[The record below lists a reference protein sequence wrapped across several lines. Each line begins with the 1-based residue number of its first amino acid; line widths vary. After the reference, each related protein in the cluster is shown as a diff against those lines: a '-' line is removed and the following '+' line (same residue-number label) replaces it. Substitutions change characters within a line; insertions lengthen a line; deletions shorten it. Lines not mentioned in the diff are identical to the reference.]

1 MCWAAPPAR
10 VFSMTYG
17 RTKGQSI
24 SLLSEGDEVEAKGW
38 AEARFGRSLLLLGD
52 LTTPLRHLARHWALY
67 AQSTRK
73 IRGLAVRF
81 DGFEIPVASVVAD
94 DENGAASLLA
104 ALGDLNGLLVVN
116 SEQDLPIAI
125 RRRTENTD
133 PWMVAL
139 CEGSTTPAL
148 EKHGAG
154 PGCCGGGGVPSE
166 IGNAVLV
173 SSDVPIRPHV
183 RSAFSELLLYL
194 RGGSKLRARRYALR
208 TYRSPPHRPRGAWS
222 VFRFAGSRGRAF

>member
-148 EKHGAG
+148 KTRSRSWMLRRWRSSFRDWE
-154 PGCCGGGGVPSE
+154 CGSGVQRCSDSATRSE
-166 IGNAVLV
+166 CVQ
-173 SSDVPIRPHV
+173 
-183 RSAFSELLLYL
+183 
-194 RGGSKLRARRYALR
+194 R
-208 TYRSPPHRPRGAWS
+208 TA
-222 VFRFAGSRGRAF
+222 A